1 MALTRSKLS
10 ELLKQ
15 RGITPRKSL
24 GQNFL
29 VDSNFLE
36 AMVRD
41 AGIGPRDG
49 VIEIGSGTGH
59 LTGALA
65 ARADHVWAFEIDP
78 ALHRLS
84 IELLQGTAK
93 VTFLNEDG
101 GDFERHIDP
110 GAAERWKIVS
120 NLPYSSWERL
130 VLRMLSTRLSVESYT
145 LMIQADVYERLRA
158 KPGTKA
164 YGPLPALLQG
174 GCEMKRVRR
183 AGKGLFLPAPNV
195 HSVVFQLRRKDPSL
209 DFEKAADRLRSL
221 FRERRKKS
229 PLAGGRRIE
238 QVTPSE
244 LLSLL

>member
-1 MALTRSKLS
+1 MPLSRSELS
-10 ELLKQ
+10 ELLRA
-15 RGITPRKSL
+15 RGITPKRSL

-29 VDSNFLE
+29 VDSNFLD
-36 AMVRD
+36 AIVRD
-41 AGIGPRDG
+41 AGVGPRDG

-59 LTGALA
+59 LTGKLA
-65 ARADHVWAFEIDP
+65 ARAGHVWAFEIDP

-84 IELLQGTAK
+84 IELLHGTAK

-101 GDFERHIDP
+101 GDFERLVDP

-120 NLPYSSWERL
+120 NLPYPSWERL
-130 VLRMLSTRLSVESYT
+130 VLRMLSTRLNVDAYT
-145 LMIQADVYERLRA
+145 LMIQADLYERLRA

-174 GCEMKRVRR
+174 GCEMKRLRR
-183 AGKGLFLPAPNV
+183 AGKGLFLPAPKV
-195 HSVVFQLRRKDPSL
+195 ESVVFRLRRKDPSL

-221 FRERRKKS
+221 FMERRKKS

-238 QVTPSE
+238 QLAPSE
-244 LLSLL
+244 LLALV